1 MPTPW
6 SRLPGEQAVW
16 YPPPTPSR
24 AHTKKVYGALQAREG
39 DFNFIFNRI
48 FKGAVAPL
56 DPLEGQL
63 SQRESRDLA
72 PRLGTQVPNGHPWLP
87 LWGSLRAGGTRPATD
102 RTGR

>member
-1 MPTPW
+1 MGIPQLCHIPRLACRRGSYIMPTPW

-24 AHTKKVYGALQAREG
+24 AHTKKVYGTLQAREG

-56 DPLEGQL
+56 DPLERQL

-72 PRLGTQVPNGHPWLP
+72 PPMGELAAR
-87 LWGSLRAGGTRPATD
+87 SAD
-102 RTGR
+102 

>member
-24 AHTKKVYGALQAREG
+24 AHTKKVYGTLQAREG

-56 DPLEGQL
+56 DPLERQL
-63 SQRESRDLA
+63 SRGRAE
-72 PRLGTQVPNGHPWLP
+72 TWLP
-87 LWGSLRAGGTRPATD
+87 LWGSWQRVALTERAS
-102 RTGR
+102 

>member
-24 AHTKKVYGALQAREG
+24 AHTKKVYGTLQAREG

-56 DPLEGQL
+56 DPLERQL

-72 PRLGTQVPNGHPWLP
+72 PPMGELAAR
-87 LWGSLRAGGTRPATD
+87 SAD
-102 RTGR
+102 